1 MKKSFCSLTLALGL
15 FATTAV
21 QGAPAPLPFNETF
34 EAVTGADQDPFLSSA
49 TGVIS
54 NLPNWIM
61 RSGNAQIAI
70 PSATEAGFFLD
81 FASGA
86 ALPAAA
92 GGAVPG
98 AAKAMKADFDSAPG
112 PELTTNG
119 SFATDATGWTLGA
132 GWTYANG
139 AVTYTNP
146 GAAAAANLDTAAQIA
161 VLANTPYNVTFT
173 ISGLSGTNS
182 VRAFLGTT
190 AVGAARTADGTYN
203 ATAVNSTAGNVT
215 FSLIP
220 QNTNAGSFTIDDI
233 TVTQETDSFV
243 QQLVSPT
250 YSATRAFTAKA
261 KFAVLEKFVK
271 NDIRFGV
278 HFLAGGANQQN
289 FTAFLK
295 IGQGEVGTM
304 DKADLEMFVPAFL
317 TANTGINPW
326 GKTREDDTDYQLNVW
341 NTAEWSFVIPNGAEG
356 KMILRVNGKRF
367 PAVVPIKSTISD
379 ANLAAGVRFN
389 FASWYNAQGTA
400 LFDDLE
406 IVDGVTN
413 YPEAQVL
420 DGATP
425 VAYNTAVDL
434 GKVPIGST
442 ATRTL
447 TIKNLGAADLTT
459 SNLQVTGDFALATGE
474 TLAATI
480 PVGGEDTV
488 VVQMPTAALGLK
500 SGVLTF
506 SSNDIDWTMNL
517 AGEVSAATAVK
528 QWEQY

>member
-1 MKKSFCSLTLALGL
+1 
-15 FATTAV
+15 
-21 QGAPAPLPFNETF
+21 
-34 EAVTGADQDPFLSSA
+34 
-49 TGVIS
+49 
-54 NLPNWIM
+54 
-61 RSGNAQIAI
+61 
-70 PSATEAGFFLD
+70 
-81 FASGA
+81 
-86 ALPAAA
+86 
-92 GGAVPG
+92 
-98 AAKAMKADFDSAPG
+98 
-112 PELTTNG
+112 
-119 SFATDATGWTLGA
+119 
-132 GWTYANG
+132 
-139 AVTYTNP
+139 
-146 GAAAAANLDTAAQIA
+146 
-161 VLANTPYNVTFT
+161 
-173 ISGLSGTNS
+173 
-182 VRAFLGTT
+182 
-190 AVGAARTADGTYN
+190 
-203 ATAVNSTAGNVT
+203 
-215 FSLIP
+215 
-220 QNTNAGSFTIDDI
+220 
-233 TVTQETDSFV
+233 
-243 QQLVSPT
+243 
-250 YSATRAFTAKA
+250 
-261 KFAVLEKFVK
+261 
-271 NDIRFGV
+271 
-278 HFLAGGANQQN
+278 
-289 FTAFLK
+289 
-295 IGQGEVGTM
+295 
-304 DKADLEMFVPAFL
+304 
-317 TANTGINPW
+317 
-326 GKTREDDTDYQLNVW
+326 
-341 NTAEWSFVIPNGAEG
+341 VIPNGAEG

-528 QWEQY
+528 QLEQY